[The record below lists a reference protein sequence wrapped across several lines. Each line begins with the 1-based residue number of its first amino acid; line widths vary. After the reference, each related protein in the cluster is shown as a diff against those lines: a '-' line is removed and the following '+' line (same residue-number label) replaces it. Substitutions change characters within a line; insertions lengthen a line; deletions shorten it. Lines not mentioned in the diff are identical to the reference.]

1 MKLLRF
7 SQVGV
12 DVADQLVQVLVPG
25 VSCLVVKV
33 HSHGEQ
39 DVVGGVVLV
48 LVANVVDEVSSFGL
62 DVVVVHHLAVHQRLV
77 VAQQVPTEI
86 V

>member
-1 MKLLRF
+1 
-7 SQVGV
+7 
-12 DVADQLVQVLVPG
+12 
-25 VSCLVVKV
+25 
-33 HSHGEQ
+33 
-39 DVVGGVVLV
+39 V

>member
-1 MKLLRF
+1 MKLF
-7 SQVGV
+7 GFTQVGI

-25 VSCLVVKV
+25 VSSLVVKV
-33 HSHGEQ
+33 HSHGEEE
-39 DVVGGVVLV
+39 VVGGVVLV
-48 LVANVVDEVSSFGL
+48 LVADVVDEVSGLGL
-62 DVVVVHHLAVHQRLV
+62 DVVVVHHLAVHQRFV